1 MAIRSVLH
9 HPAVRVLAGILSF
22 MVSMAIAGLMIAG
35 RLPVG
40 VLPIVTAGI
49 FLVYAAAN
57 FWFAASM
64 ARRGEGQ
71 GAPGEKGPGDA
82 RR

>member
-1 MAIRSVLH
+1 MAVRSVLH

-22 MVSMAIAGLMIAG
+22 MVSLAIVGLIVAG

-40 VLPIVTAGI
+40 VLHIAAAAV

-57 FWFAASM
+57 FWFAAVRS
-64 ARRGEGQ
+64 RRT
-71 GAPGEKGPGDA
+71 
-82 RR
+82 R

>member
-1 MAIRSVLH
+1 MAVRSVLH
-9 HPAVRVLAGILSF
+9 HPAVRVLAGILSL
-22 MVSMAIAGLMIAG
+22 MVSMAIVGLIVAG

-40 VLPIVTAGI
+40 VLPIVAAGI

-64 ARRGEGQ
+64 MRRT
-71 GAPGEKGPGDA
+71 
-82 RR
+82 R

>member
-1 MAIRSVLH
+1 MAVRSVLH

-22 MVSMAIAGLMIAG
+22 MVSMAIVGLMLAG

-40 VLPIVTAGI
+40 VLHIAAAGI

-57 FWFAASM
+57 FWLAASM
-64 ARRGEGQ
+64 TRRQ
-71 GAPGEKGPGDA
+71 
-82 RR
+82 R